1 MARAKVKTEMVE
13 EATVD
18 LDFMATEYLKLN
30 KQKALIEA
38 RLKQIGED
46 IKDQVKVGT
55 VIETAKGKLTVG
67 TTVRAKMT
75 SEYSAY
81 TPELLTALP
90 VAQRKMVEVT
100 VPSKSSV
107 ELLVKSGKLDK
118 ELADAYLDAS
128 ESVTLRCN
136 HRK

>member
-18 LDFMATEYLKLN
+18 LDFLATEYLKLN
-30 KQKALIEA
+30 KQKSLMEA
-38 RLKQIGED
+38 KLKKLGDD

-81 TPELLTALP
+81 APELLTALP
-90 VAQRKMVEVT
+90 VAQRKLVAVT

-107 ELLVKSGKLDK
+107 ELLVKNGKIDK

-128 ESVTLRCN
+128 ESITIRCN
-136 HRK
+136 HKK